1 MTRCPP
7 NVKCRGV
14 VPAVSHIMLHSDTLA
29 NEFNDILN
37 AVEIFAPFQ
46 PLDPAVS
53 FYAPLQFNTRDLRLS
68 QDTFRRNSEAWYLD
82 GSGIY
87 RRSLSHQA
95 RFGNNRLLMEPAK
108 TNKCI
113 SYNANP
119 DAALSNWI
127 LTGAAGAVIR
137 RVQDSELV
145 AVGLGNVCSSGDVVE
160 CDNRANAVGDWA
172 TFRDA
177 APANNTNVH
186 TISAWCKKL
195 DGDGGDT
202 KLRTHDNSFSID
214 FDNSTFER
222 ITVTGNTTTGS
233 GLALRVNGGARCRV
247 ILYQYEES
255 PVVTSPIITE
265 GTAGQR
271 SIDNLLY
278 QRPTFLD
285 LFNQSEGVVVADFQP
300 LWNDDDI
307 NDQPYIPLLGV
318 NTGSNLLYA
327 LHIAGTSG
335 IRFYSFDQVNAPQV
349 RYIGGPVNGELF
361 RVVSHWSAADP
372 NELGIGVYR
381 YSDEQWTWDNR
392 AYNGSFPTNESFYVG
407 NEPALPHRVSG
418 AQVFNQYRDRQW
430 IEDNLTP

>member
-14 VPAVSHIMLHSDTLA
+14 VPAVSHIMLHSDPLA
-29 NEFNDILN
+29 NEFNEILN

-46 PLDPAVS
+46 PLEPAIS

-68 QDTFRRNSEAWYLD
+68 QDTFSRNSEAWYLD

-87 RRSLSHQA
+87 RRSLNDQA
-95 RFGNNRLLMEPAK
+95 RFENGRLLMEPAK
-108 TNKCI
+108 TNKCTN
-113 SYNANP
+113 YNANP
-119 DAALSNWI
+119 DPEIINVVGGGGTVRRI
-127 LTGAAGAVIR
+127 YNPGDIQAAGLQNI
-137 RVQDSELV
+137 
-145 AVGLGNVCSSGDVVE
+145 CSSGFVVE
-160 CDNRANAVGDWA
+160 IENE
-172 TFRDA
+172 T
-177 APANNTNVH
+177 
-186 TISAWCKKL
+186 
-195 DGDGGDT
+195 GG
-202 KLRTHDNSFSID
+202 LI
-214 FDNSTFER
+214 
-222 ITVTGNTTTGS
+222 G
-233 GLALRVNGGARCRV
+233 AYVNGTVGNLNPHTVSLWMNTFGASVSLGLSGVGTVPFVTNALERCDYGAVPDNANRV
-247 ILYQYEES
+247 LLLQIDPGDRCQFVLNQLEES

-271 SIDNLLY
+271 STDNLLY
-278 QRPTFLD
+278 QRPTFSD